1 MKKVI
6 LKTCSIV
13 LLMITLV
20 SFCFMGGCAS
30 KGVILKLEEAYE
42 LGLISREEL
51 QQIADYNNRIEGSPY
66 NVTEIRKSTQKG
78 ICKAYAKFL
87 ENENDWENVD
97 VKHVRVR
104 RFYGRY
110 GNAVVVDMSL
120 GNTLLLTIERD
131 VEIDGIL
138 FHFVRSYK
146 LGDILVFIEQ

>member
-1 MKKVI
+1 MKKVV
-6 LKTCSIV
+6 LKTCSFI

-20 SFCFMGGCAS
+20 SFCFMGGCAT
-30 KGVILKLEEAYE
+30 KGTLLKLEEAYE

-51 QQIADYNNRIEGSPY
+51 QQIANYNNRIEGSPY
-66 NVTEIRKSTQKG
+66 NVTEIKKSTQKG

-87 ENENDWENVD
+87 ENENNWESVETED
-97 VKHVRVR
+97 VGLR

-110 GNAVVVDMSL
+110 RNVLVVDMYMDNFVAL
-120 GNTLLLTIERD
+120 FTERD

-146 LGDILVFIEQ
+146 LGDILVFIEK